1 MDHRHTYIN
10 ISSLINKFI
19 IRNQVNI
26 LVEKIGIF
34 CNKYM
39 FEEKWSMN
47 ESESYT
53 SASSMNQLHA

>member
-39 FEEKWSMN
+39 FEEQWSMN